1 MRIDTLIARSFAWP
15 ASVALL
21 AGLLTGCNGSNGSD
35 DHAPTISVQSSQTVM
50 EGQTLSFTVMGSD
63 PDPGTVLHYE
73 LQGAPQGAA
82 VDPLTGVFAWTPT
95 FDQIGIQG
103 LTCVVSDGRKS
114 ASAVVRIT
122 VIPDPAVDPS
132 LPLPGGSLDP
142 LTIPKYV
149 TPLVIPPVMD
159 NNGTAD
165 RYSIA
170 VRQFRQQILPGGLW
184 NTLDGRADAFPATTV
199 WGYGPDADPIP
210 DSSAL
215 GGGAGIAPA
224 GNSQFNY
231 PGYTLETRADVPIEV
246 RWINELVDANG
257 NYLPPLVTVDQ
268 TLHWANP
275 PQICSD
281 GRTATNCEGTDPL
294 PYTGPVP
301 IVTHLHGAHVDWTS
315 DGYPEAWWLAAA
327 NNLPSGYATKGGL
340 FGDST
345 GANPGNLGYADYHYR
360 NDQPATTLWYHDH
373 ALGMTRTNV
382 YAGLAGFW
390 LIRGDHLPAGGGTVV
405 SDAVDNVAT
414 PADNDGVLPGPAPVA
429 GDSVLSLNTPGD
441 PVRNAVR
448 EIPIVIQDRS
458 FNADGSLFYPRNRA
472 FFEGL
477 DADRLLVDLAPQ
489 TDVAPLWNPEVF
501 FNVMVVNG
509 VTWPKLDVAKAQYRL
524 RLLNGC
530 NSRTL
535 NLALFVVDPATGRI
549 DPAREVPF
557 YVIGG
562 AQGYLP
568 KVVKVSTGFAT
579 ALPADG
585 TLPADAVAPDPDQAL
600 LMAPAERPVVIVD
613 FSGLTDGTVV
623 RLINTA
629 PDSPFQGFDADP
641 EEKEVADPL
650 TTGQVMEFIVKASLT
665 GTSPTDPNGATPATA
680 VQDLALHPEA
690 LLGAPIRSRQV
701 SLNELESEQVC
712 VIAGLNG
719 SALLQLDV
727 APATDPSDV
736 PRFLADCAAAG
747 GEPYGPRIAELGTV
761 DLTDPAA
768 PAGVPLRWMDP
779 TDVSSPAA
787 VEMADGSTIQVKVSE
802 NPTVGDTEDWQIY
815 NFTADAHPIHLHLVR
830 FEVIGRTLMDGTT
843 PGLHGSVQPWEAG
856 YKDMVISYPG
866 EITTIRARFDLP
878 GLYVWHCHILEHE
891 DNEMMRP
898 YVVSP
903 AP

>member
-315 DGYPEAWWLAAA
+315 DGYPEAWWLPAA
-327 NNLPSGYATKGGL
+327 NNLPCRLRHQRGSVRR
-340 FGDST
+340 FDRSQ
-345 GANPGNLGYADYHYR
+345 PG
-360 NDQPATTLWYHDH
+360 QPRLRRLPLPQRPAGDH
-373 ALGMTRTNV
+373 A
-382 YAGLAGFW
+382 
-390 LIRGDHLPAGGGTVV
+390 VV
-405 SDAVDNVAT
+405 
-414 PADNDGVLPGPAPVA
+414 P
-429 GDSVLSLNTPGD
+429 
-441 PVRNAVR
+441 
-448 EIPIVIQDRS
+448 
-458 FNADGSLFYPRNRA
+458 
-472 FFEGL
+472 
-477 DADRLLVDLAPQ
+477 
-489 TDVAPLWNPEVF
+489 
-501 FNVMVVNG
+501 
-509 VTWPKLDVAKAQYRL
+509 
-524 RLLNGC
+524 
-530 NSRTL
+530 
-535 NLALFVVDPATGRI
+535 
-549 DPAREVPF
+549 
-557 YVIGG
+557 
-562 AQGYLP
+562 
-568 KVVKVSTGFAT
+568 
-579 ALPADG
+579 
-585 TLPADAVAPDPDQAL
+585 
-600 LMAPAERPVVIVD
+600 
-613 FSGLTDGTVV
+613 
-623 RLINTA
+623 
-629 PDSPFQGFDADP
+629 
-641 EEKEVADPL
+641 
-650 TTGQVMEFIVKASLT
+650 
-665 GTSPTDPNGATPATA
+665 
-680 VQDLALHPEA
+680 
-690 LLGAPIRSRQV
+690 
-701 SLNELESEQVC
+701 
-712 VIAGLNG
+712 
-719 SALLQLDV
+719 
-727 APATDPSDV
+727 
-736 PRFLADCAAAG
+736 
-747 GEPYGPRIAELGTV
+747 
-761 DLTDPAA
+761 
-768 PAGVPLRWMDP
+768 
-779 TDVSSPAA
+779 
-787 VEMADGSTIQVKVSE
+787 
-802 NPTVGDTEDWQIY
+802 
-815 NFTADAHPIHLHLVR
+815 
-830 FEVIGRTLMDGTT
+830 
-843 PGLHGSVQPWEAG
+843 
-856 YKDMVISYPG
+856 
-866 EITTIRARFDLP
+866 
-878 GLYVWHCHILEHE
+878 
-891 DNEMMRP
+891 
-898 YVVSP
+898 
-903 AP
+903 